1 MTSTRGIQP
10 QDTTQVKLAP
20 GLVPVRNELRQRIQ
34 KEEATYGGTHGT
46 PDTLMAHLE
55 RVAAY
60 SVRLALRE
68 GVDPLCAELAGLF
81 HDAGKFCHGQYHEGD
96 KPEEESSIEVLHE
109 LASYHD
115 MDAVVT
121 QQVAHAIRQLYR
133 DDPDLTPLS
142 RVLFDADNLDKLGL
156 PGVANYF
163 IKSGLRGHGLT
174 MDSVVHLTVELTYA
188 HHAPRTLLTGTG
200 RALAE
205 RRALETRQF
214 ILGLLA
220 TLREDGVLEA
230 RVERA
235 TVADLEIDL
244 VVPSSCGCG
253 ADMARRTWVE
263 KGTKCTEIHL
273 ELSCPSC
280 DNRHKLRFCRP
291 KLVV

>member
-1 MTSTRGIQP
+1 MTSTHGIQP
-10 QDTTQVKLAP
+10 PRTSQVKQTSGMAR
-20 GLVPVRNELRQRIQ
+20 VRDDLRQRIQ
-34 KEEATYGGTHGT
+34 TEEATYGGTHGA
-46 PDTLMAHLE
+46 PDTLMGHLE
-55 RVAAY
+55 RVAAHAM
-60 SVRLALRE
+60 RLASQE
-68 GVDPLCAELAGLF
+68 GVDPLSAELAGLF
-81 HDAGKFCHGQYHEGD
+81 HDAGKFCQGRYHEGD

-109 LASYHD
+109 LASHHD
-115 MDAVVT
+115 IDAIVT

-156 PGVANYF
+156 PGIANYF
-163 IKSGLRGHGLT
+163 IRSGLRGHGLT
-174 MDSVVHLTVELTYA
+174 MDALVRLTVELTYA
-188 HHAPRTLLTGTG
+188 RHAPLALLTGTG

-205 RRALETRQF
+205 RRAQETRQF
-214 ILGLLA
+214 ILRLLA
-220 TLREDGVLEA
+220 SLREDGVLDA
-230 RVERA
+230 RVERT

-253 ADMARRTWVE
+253 AEMARRTWVE

-273 ELSCPSC
+273 ELACPSC